1 MITID
6 KNATYKAGDF
16 VFKNY
21 INMTEAESRQILEWR
36 NDPSVRKNMYNTGII
51 PWENHQTF
59 IASLKERTD
68 RFYWQVS
75 SGDVVCG
82 SVNLVDVNHETG
94 RAELGYF
101 MAPDQLGG
109 GVKVSTS
116 FSAC

>member
-6 KNATYKAGDF
+6 KKVTYKAGDF

-59 IASLKERTD
+59 IESLKERTD

-109 GVKVSTS
+109 VKVSTS